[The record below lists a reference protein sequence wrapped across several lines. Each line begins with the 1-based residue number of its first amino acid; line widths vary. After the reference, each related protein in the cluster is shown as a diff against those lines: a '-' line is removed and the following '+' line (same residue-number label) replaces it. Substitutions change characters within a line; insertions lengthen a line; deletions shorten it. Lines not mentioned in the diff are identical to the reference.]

1 MIRILT
7 ILLPFL
13 TCSLRA
19 QTLAL
24 VWKPSISTN
33 VIGYKLYY
41 GGQSGVYTNIVDVG
55 NATNCV
61 VSNIQTNVTHYFA
74 TTAYDDM
81 GVESQFSTNELEW
94 PRRIPQFAPWF
105 NKQNP

>member
-1 MIRILT
+1 MTRILI
-7 ILLPFL
+7 ILLLFL

-61 VSNIQTNVTHYFA
+61 VSNIPTNVTHYFA
-74 TTAYDDM
+74 ATAYDDM

-94 PRRIPQFAPWF
+94 PIIIHQYVPWF
-105 NKQNP
+105 NKSNP